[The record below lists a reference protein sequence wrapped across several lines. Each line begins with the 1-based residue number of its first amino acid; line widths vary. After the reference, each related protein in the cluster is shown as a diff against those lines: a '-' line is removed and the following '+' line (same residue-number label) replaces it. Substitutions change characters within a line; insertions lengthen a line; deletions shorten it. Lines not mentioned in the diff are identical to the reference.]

1 MIEMPIVSRY
11 LHQRGGLPLGCSER
25 GAKTEPC
32 KRFRQEGGKRPNQE
46 GSSTSSHSSSLEA
59 PQVLASKAS
68 EYRGKK
74 SKLHPRNM
82 GKTLCITGFE
92 DAPVSPKQ
100 SESLQCFIEA
110 IAEAVAHLV
119 REEHRKVLVF
129 CNQGQNRSAAVCCLI
144 LKRLNRCTFDEAVNQ
159 LKETAREANS
169 NGRVI
174 APTKFLCT
182 GGGQY
187 FGMLFNKEGI
197 TRRNRR
203 RAESSDDDNDDHS
216 LPLFAPYTL
225 ELLCNAG
232 GGSLS
237 IGNLRGW
244 SDSSNALGGG
254 KFDCSINLCG
264 KKKEHADHREEWKN
278 CMSSKKIIACV
289 LQDK

>member
-1 MIEMPIVSRY
+1 
-11 LHQRGGLPLGCSER
+11 
-25 GAKTEPC
+25 
-32 KRFRQEGGKRPNQE
+32 
-46 GSSTSSHSSSLEA
+46 
-59 PQVLASKAS
+59 
-68 EYRGKK
+68 
-74 SKLHPRNM
+74 
-82 GKTLCITGFE
+82 
-92 DAPVSPKQ
+92 
-100 SESLQCFIEA
+100 
-110 IAEAVAHLV
+110 
-119 REEHRKVLVF
+119 
-129 CNQGQNRSAAVCCLI
+129 
-144 LKRLNRCTFDEAVNQ
+144 VNQ

-289 LQDK
+289 LQDKWKLVGGKPLEIVETFKYLGRVTSKVGPSLILLISYFTVARNQSLALALGTRQTYIVEVF